1 MAVSRCGAGDG
12 ERVTTTAPP
21 EREASRW
28 SGRPLTA
35 LFVLLALLPLVASAA
50 TIAPGWL
57 PVGDDATIEMRG
69 RDLLTTEMP
78 LLGMP
83 SAIGEQTDRPAHH
96 PGPLELWW
104 VGLWV
109 RLLGIGQA
117 SLIAATMAW
126 GASIAAIVVLARRL
140 GGIPLMGLSAVLGAM
155 VTWSLRGEVP
165 VTPFNAHAIVLP
177 LAAYLLALVAWHQRI
192 RWAGTVAIVVGSWA
206 AQAHLTAVGPVLA
219 AGGVVVAA
227 TVVRRVR
234 SPSPASIP
242 WRSVA
247 MALAVLVACWS
258 GPLADLAVNDGGNA
272 RAVLGARSDLATE
285 AIGPD
290 RAMEIVVRA
299 LAWRPLWA
307 SAGAHP
313 SDFVRGAD
321 GRHWMT
327 AMVVVAIAL
336 AGGIR
341 RRRTHPA
348 LAVTIAATGAA
359 LVTGALLAARFPNE
373 YLSLLALHNHLWLW
387 PLTTVVWGV
396 ALVAVGFEVRD
407 LVNRAPG
414 QVGSVLASATSAVGV
429 FALLA
434 VGVASLG
441 EPHRA
446 LTLATPTYVRALGD
460 GAIAR
465 LDRDETYRVVISG
478 DFDRFF
484 VEVGL
489 LSYLEGAGLD
499 VVGSESHREAFGERR
514 TDPRQA
520 LAGDLVV
527 DLGLTDD
534 DVDRPGLLLSE
545 FRPAPALRA
554 EQLESENRLVALLAR
569 RSDWLPLL
577 GMSGTSDDEIRRYLR
592 EDLDGYVIS
601 GLVPDALARAQ
612 ETKDFLDL
620 RRRPVLRATL
630 RLLPAEDGR

>member
-1 MAVSRCGAGDG
+1 MAVSRCGAGDDD
-12 ERVTTTAPP
+12 RVTTTAPP
-21 EREASRW
+21 ERVANRW
-28 SGRPLTA
+28 TGWPLSA
-35 LFVLLALLPLVASAA
+35 LFVVLALLPLTASAA

-78 LLGMP
+78 LIGMP

-117 SLIAATMAW
+117 SLIAATAAW
-126 GASIAAIVVLARRL
+126 GASIAAIVVFARRL
-140 GGIPLMGLSAVLGAM
+140 GGIPLLALSAVLVAT

-177 LAAYLLALVAWHQRI
+177 LAAYLLALVAWHRRI
-192 RWAGTVAIVVGSWA
+192 PWAGAVAIVTGSWA
-206 AQAHLTAVGPVLA
+206 AQSHLTAVGPVLA
-219 AGGVVVAA
+219 AGAVVVAA
-227 TVVRRVR
+227 TVARSVR
-234 SPSPASIP
+234 SPSPVSVQ

-247 MALAVLVACWS
+247 LAVAVLAACWS
-258 GPLADLAVNDGGNA
+258 GPLVDLVVNDGGNV

-290 RAMEIVVRA
+290 RAAEIVVRA
-299 LAWRPLWA
+299 LAWRPVWA

-313 SDFVRGAD
+313 SDFARGAD
-321 GRHWMT
+321 ARHWAT
-327 AMVVVAIAL
+327 AIAVL
-336 AGGIR
+336 GGAVAGGIR
-341 RRRTHPA
+341 RRRTHPT
-348 LAVTIAATGAA
+348 LAVTVGAAGAA
-359 LVTGALLAARFPNE
+359 LVVGALLAARFPNE
-373 YLSLLALHNHLWLW
+373 HLSLLALHNHLWLW
-387 PLTTVVWGV
+387 PLTTVVWGA
-396 ALVAVGFEVRD
+396 ALVAVGLEVRD
-407 LVNRAPG
+407 LANRAPG
-414 QVGSVLASATSAVGV
+414 RAGSALGPTTAAVGV

-434 VGVASLG
+434 VGVASFG

-484 VEVGL
+484 VELGL

-499 VVGSESHREAFGERR
+499 VVGSDSHRQALGERR
-514 TDPRQA
+514 TEPKRP

-527 DLGLTDD
+527 DLGFTDD
-534 DVDRPGLLLSE
+534 DVDGPGLLLSE
-545 FRPAPALRA
+545 FRPAPALRV
-554 EQLESENRLVALLAR
+554 EQMESENRLAALLMR
-569 RSDWLPLL
+569 HSDWLPLL
-577 GMSGTSDDEIRRYLR
+577 GMSGTDDDEIRRYLR

-612 ETKDFLDL
+612 ETEDFLDL

-630 RLLPAEDGR
+630 RLVPAEGR